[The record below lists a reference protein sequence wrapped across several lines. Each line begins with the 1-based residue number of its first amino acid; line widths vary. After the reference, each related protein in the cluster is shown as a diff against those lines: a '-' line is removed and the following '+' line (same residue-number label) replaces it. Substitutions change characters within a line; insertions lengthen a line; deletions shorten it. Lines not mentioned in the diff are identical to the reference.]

1 MALEQTIKS
10 VANRKEAEAIEK
22 QKKKRI
28 DTQTEIKAEEFL
40 KTSALDFLENH
51 NELQLFQNKTEN
63 DLINDILKTYSFYK
77 GLKYQ
82 HKNDIK
88 LLLYKKYD
96 VIIKKAIRQKKYIDK
111 LQEAESIKE
120 KQQNDKQITIKRQK
134 LDFTAFYKILK
145 ILCIIVLIPFIILSG
160 FISAVCKNIN

>member
-10 VANRKEAEAIEK
+10 VTNRKEAEAIEK

-28 DTQTEIKAEEFL
+28 DIQTEIKAEEFL
-40 KTSALDFLENH
+40 RASALNFLENH
-51 NELQLFQNKTEN
+51 NELQLFQSKIKN
-63 DLINDILKTYSFYK
+63 DLINDILKTYTFYK

-96 VIIKKAIRQKKYIDK
+96 SVIKKAIHQKKYIDK
-111 LQEAESIKE
+111 LQEAEKVKE
-120 KQQNDKQITIKRQK
+120 KQQNDKQIIIKRQK
-134 LDFTAFYKILK
+134 LDFTAFYKIIK
-145 ILCIIVLIPFIILSG
+145 ILCIILLIPFIILLG
-160 FISAVCKNIN
+160 FISAVCKDIK

>member
-10 VANRKEAEAIEK
+10 VTNRKEAEAIEK

-40 KTSALDFLENH
+40 KASAFNFLENH
-51 NELQLFQNKTEN
+51 NELQLFQSKTKN
-63 DLINDILKTYSFYK
+63 YIINDILNTYTFYK

-82 HKNDIK
+82 NRNDIK

-96 VIIKKAIRQKKYIDK
+96 ATIKKAIHQKKYIDK
-111 LQEAESIKE
+111 LQEVENVKE
-120 KQQNDKQITIKRQK
+120 KQQSNKQIILKKQK
-134 LDFTAFYKILK
+134 LDFTAFYKIIK
-145 ILCIIVLIPFIILSG
+145 ILCIILLIPFIILLG